1 MHQTQCTLPC
11 VTRILFDSAHAMHT
25 RATHSCLRSGWKGI
39 WEKGE
44 KVIGMLDKLT
54 IWPVTIKDGKQK
66 KHVPGSKDGSNLLFC
81 LKRLWDFVVSVAHA
95 LEYAEPS
102 FVNPPPYVCSCS
114 GFSYGYI
121 FTSKMEWLPTV
132 YASTWAALRSHA
144 LTSIASMS
152 IRIPK
157 IHPRCHRSSQDP
169 PLPAAVLG
177 VQSARW
183 HTVNT
188 V

>member
-1 MHQTQCTLPC
+1 MHQTLCTLPR
-11 VTRILFDSAHAMHT
+11 VTRILFDSTHAMHT
-25 RATHSCLRSGWKGI
+25 RAMHSCLRSGWKGI
-39 WEKGE
+39 WEKGK

-66 KHVPGSKDGSNLLFC
+66 KHVPGSRDGSNLLSR

-102 FVNPPPYVCSCS
+102 FVTPPYVCSCS
-114 GFSYGYI
+114 GFSYDYI
-121 FTSKMEWLPTV
+121 FTSKMELLPTV

-144 LTSIASMS
+144 LTSIASMG

-157 IHPRCHRSSQDP
+157 IHPRSHRSSQQS
-169 PLPAAVLG
+169 PLPAAALG
-177 VQSARW
+177 AQSARW